1 MTQDLN
7 VITTNEVE
15 RRNNRFVMAAARGNK
30 KEFQQCVEQGQEVS
44 VMHSMMNYTA
54 LHAAAEFGTTEIIT
68 ALCDM
73 GMAVNVRDLRVGQTP
88 LHYAAAA
95 GKIEVALLL
104 LSRGSDRKIGCNR
117 GQLPFEL
124 AEEEGHTEMC
134 EFLKY
139 RPPEIVHFVTLRCTE
154 TTITGEHFFSPLFL
168 PFSSPFLAIL
178 FLLLLSSKAS
188 HPLPPSFP
196 LFLPL
201 PLPTPFSLSP
211 ILSVAWQP
219 PPFDRTIHSK
229 VLEFVLE
236 WTPVEENPI
245 DPAYIEAMGPLAYEN
260 DQVGRYNGYSGYI
273 ELTLSR

>member
-1 MTQDLN
+1 MN

-188 HPLPPSFP
+188 HPLSPSFP

-201 PLPTPFSLSP
+201 PLPSTFRPFHPFNQSRGNHPPSTVPYIRKSWNSCWNGLLSKKIP
-211 ILSVAWQP
+211 SILLTLRPWGRWHM
-219 PPFDRTIHSK
+219 RTIRW
-229 VLEFVLE
+229 VR
-236 WTPVEENPI
+236 
-245 DPAYIEAMGPLAYEN
+245 
-260 DQVGRYNGYSGYI
+260 RYNGST